1 MKPNQRGRR
10 IFIISFRRGEA
21 PTFRDRRVTGAI
33 RLLEEGLFPTAISE
47 GWFPFSVG
55 GCLPLVHELPKCEHA
70 VFMPSKGGVCR
81 KRIPTGVN
89 QGREALERTLAG
101 PRQPD
106 PERSPEAGLA
116 RRVSQWTNSAIRMTM
131 GIGMPS
137 IRSKI
142 ERMVSKPPQSI

>member
-1 MKPNQRGRR
+1 MKPNQTGRR

-81 KRIPTGVN
+81 RRIPTGVN
-89 QGREALERTLAG
+89 QGRGAPLQALASLIRNVHLKRALRAACLSGRTA
-101 PRQPD
+101 
-106 PERSPEAGLA
+106 
-116 RRVSQWTNSAIRMTM
+116 
-131 GIGMPS
+131 
-137 IRSKI
+137 
-142 ERMVSKPPQSI
+142 QSE